1 MNADPAS
8 SFLNGILPR
17 LEPNKRLALA
27 VGDVLIHSPGFE
39 DRTLAFTEAI
49 TFSEGVEAL
58 LLDYLPFNPKNKL
71 TGVRE
76 ALRSRGVDV
85 SDESIVEYNR
95 FEPGNFEVRLQ
106 TRLQSF
112 SAKRA
117 VIDISTMSKLELLL
131 VLNVCHKLDLQVG
144 ILYCE
149 AEAYGPTQAEFEDA
163 KSQDKVHQPSLR
175 IFTGVY
181 GVVRVNSLA
190 SVAMQGQPTAAIVFM
205 SFNDVLTQV
214 LLNAVYPGR
223 LLLINGR
230 PPVHKWREEATAW
243 IHDQVRREWQEDN
256 PVFLAT
262 EGCAPMP
269 KRVVSTLYYQET
281 VLLLL
286 QLYWELSVDHRILI
300 APSGSKLQTV
310 GCFLVK
316 ALHPDIH
323 IEYPSPEGFF
333 HKYSA
338 GVGPWWS
345 IELGRLTELIA
356 LISEAEYKEYLEIPI
371 DRHTTL

>member
-1 MNADPAS
+1 M
-8 SFLNGILPR
+8 
-17 LEPNKRLALA
+17 
-27 VGDVLIHSPGFE
+27 IHSPGFE

-286 QLYWELSVDHRILI
+286 QLYWELSVDHKILI
-300 APSGSKLQTV
+300 APSGTSFKL
-310 GCFLVK
+310 LVV
-316 ALHPDIH
+316 
-323 IEYPSPEGFF
+323 S
-333 HKYSA
+333 
-338 GVGPWWS
+338 
-345 IELGRLTELIA
+345 
-356 LISEAEYKEYLEIPI
+356 
-371 DRHTTL
+371 